1 MRTTAEVEE
10 LTGFIDRNLFIGL
23 RELLDEV
30 TLHEISFG
38 LETRKPLLV
47 RQEFTR
53 IRQVL
58 LHQFLHLL
66 LDLLK
71 VLRREWS
78 WAIKVVK
85 EPVFSGRSVSKFRF
99 WKELQHGSRQQMR

>member
-1 MRTTAEVEE
+1 MRTTAEVQE

-30 TLHEISFG
+30 TLHEIPFG

-47 RQEFTR
+47 TQEFTR

-71 VLRREWS
+71 VLRREWG

-85 EPVFSGRSVSKFRF
+85 EPVFSGQSMSKFTCL
-99 WKELQHGSRQQMR
+99 KDV